1 MQLFGDT
8 YFFIIAGLL
17 AVPAVVFGVKE
28 KPINI
33 YGFCVTLFFI
43 IMTMKS
49 RPSAIVWMAVYVA
62 LQYVLVRTYL
72 SVCVKYGRNRGL
84 YWLYIFLAV
93 APLAVFKITGL
104 TGHSLFGFMG
114 ISYMTFKSV
123 QMIIEEYDMII
134 KEVDPFEFVYF
145 LLFFPC
151 VLSGPIDR
159 SRRFHEDFTT
169 VHPKQEYLDMV
180 GTGLF
185 KIVLG
190 AAYKFAAGSLIYQ
203 LMIWY
208 GLKSTF
214 TSHLIYMYCYGF
226 YLFFDFAG
234 YTLMAVGM
242 SYIYGIR
249 SPENFNKPF
258 LALDMKDFWDRW
270 HISLSH
276 WFRDFIFSRLM
287 MRSIKGKWFKSKLT
301 GASFGLIVNMTVM
314 GVWHGFDIYYIM
326 YGVYHGVLLALTEIY
341 QKKCRNFHRAH
352 KNEKWY
358 IAVSWFITF
367 NLVMFGFF
375 IFSGRFTQILGISW

>member
-1 MQLFGDT
+1 M
-8 YFFIIAGLL
+8 
-17 AVPAVVFGVKE
+17 
-28 KPINI
+28 
-33 YGFCVTLFFI
+33 
-43 IMTMKS
+43 
-49 RPSAIVWMAVYVA
+49 
-62 LQYVLVRTYL
+62 
-72 SVCVKYGRNRGL
+72 
-84 YWLYIFLAV
+84 
-93 APLAVFKITGL
+93 
-104 TGHSLFGFMG
+104 
-114 ISYMTFKSV
+114 
-123 QMIIEEYDMII
+123 
-134 KEVDPFEFVYF
+134 
-145 LLFFPC
+145 
-151 VLSGPIDR
+151 
-159 SRRFHEDFTT
+159 
-169 VHPKQEYLDMV
+169 
-180 GTGLF
+180 
-185 KIVLG
+185 
-190 AAYKFAAGSLIYQ
+190 
-203 LMIWY
+203 Y
-208 GLKSTF
+208 GLKGTF

-341 QKKCRNFHRAH
+341 QKKCRKFHRAH
-352 KNEKWY
+352 KDEKWY

-375 IFSGRFTQILGISW
+375 IFSGRFTKILGISW